1 MGNITNLATTGN
13 YKNETNGLKVEFFF
27 VINNEEKA
35 LKEFH
40 GTVKAA
46 TDVMERPDL
55 SLATF
60 NKNEY
65 SHEVPNGVIMTLTK
79 GREAELVTVIV
90 DAINALEEKIKNG
103 EPLQTAL

>member
-13 YKNETNGLKVEFFF
+13 YKNEVNGLKVEFFF
-27 VINNEEKA
+27 VIDNEKNI

-40 GTVKAA
+40 GTVESV
-46 TDVMERPDL
+46 TEDIEERPNL

-90 DAINALEEKIKNG
+90 DAVEALEYKIKSG
-103 EPLQTAL
+103 KAFEL